1 MASLT
6 IVERRPH
13 PPFPRGSAAAARP
26 SRAREA
32 LAAAEV
38 AELASRLLEARS
50 EAARD
55 HLLAATLTHAALR
68 DGRRLTAPLGRALGR
83 ALKPAVAGALDRAA
97 LPDTLGL
104 ELETADPDERAFEV
118 AQRVVRLAGHAA
130 RQVARSG
137 DMAGTPRRATLS
149 ALQAAAD
156 VYGTELVPASAMA
169 RASSGRWVR
178 RGGTIEVQGSVR
190 ASGPRPWVAA
200 LPSEEF
206 EYDPEMEYF
215 LGGLI
220 RSAGR
225 AVKSAVHAVG
235 DLSSSVA
242 DTLGKVP
249 IIGAGLKGLYGFT
262 YGALIQSAD
271 SVVSGVRL
279 DKVLSR
285 HFESQIKNVKEVA
298 PYVQTVISLVP
309 GIGPGVSG
317 AISAGLTLAQGRP
330 ISEALVDAAAGAL
343 PGGALAK
350 SMAKMAFA
358 AASGK
363 PLSDIAVS
371 ALPLSPAAKDG
382 LKAGL
387 RVASDVAQGK
397 RVDKA
402 LVAEANRQI
411 DKLPPAFRTAAQVG
425 VALGQG
431 KKAQDI
437 VVQQLP
443 NLIRAGGP
451 LAAAGQKIAS
461 SSPLVRQARGM
472 FEQGRHGFDVAQGLM
487 AHPGIPHHQIDK
499 ARQAFRGDA
508 LKAFDAAIAMHKGR
522 RSLPATRH
530 FPRPARLARAGA
542 PQAPKMLAIARPP
555 YSASAWMRRP

>member
-1 MASLT
+1 MNKLAAISTYRSSLPLLT
-6 IVERRPH
+6 SSRWSSEDALTEQEAAELAARMLDVSNEVDFDHLLGTAITH
-13 PPFPRGSAAAARP
+13 AAARSGTVLSP
-26 SRAREA
+26 
-32 LAAAEV
+32 AAG
-38 AELASRLLEARS
+38 S
-50 EAARD
+50 
-55 HLLAATLTHAALR
+55 
-68 DGRRLTAPLGRALGR
+68 ALGGL
-83 ALKPAVAGALDRAA
+83 LKSIARRSLADPSPGA
-97 LPDTLGL
+97 TLGL
-104 ELETADPDERAFEV
+104 ELEGLDRLESEFE
-118 AQRVVRLAGHAA
+118 ANLQFVRLAGEAA
-130 RQVARSG
+130 RQAAEEFFAASP
-137 DMAGTPRRATLS
+137 D
-149 ALQAAAD
+149 QAA
-156 VYGTELVPASAMA
+156 LASVATA
-169 RASSGRWVR
+169 AEIYAPSLTLPHTAESEW
-178 RGGTIEVQGSVR
+178 GGEIGQWNEV
-190 ASGPRPWVAA
+190 
-200 LPSEEF
+200 F

-220 RSAGR
+220 RSAGK
-225 AVKSAVHAVG
+225 AIKSAVHAVG

-262 YGALIQSAD
+262 YGALIGSVDSA
-271 SVVSGVRL
+271 VSGVRL

-285 HFESQIKNVKEVA
+285 HFENQIKNVKEVA
-298 PYVQTVISLVP
+298 PYVQTVISFVP

-387 RVASDVAQGK
+387 RIASDVAQGK

-431 KKAQDI
+431 KSAQDI
-437 VVQQLP
+437 ALQQLP
-443 NLIRAGGP
+443 NLIRTGGP
-451 LAAAGQKIAS
+451 LAAVGQKIAS
-461 SSPLVRQARGM
+461 SSPIVWQARDLLKT
-472 FEQGRHGFDVAQGLM
+472 GRHGFDVAQGLM
-487 AHPGIPHHQIDK
+487 AHPAIPRHQIVQ
-499 ARQAFRGDA
+499 ARRAFRGDA
-508 LKAFDAAIAMHKGR
+508 LKAFDAAMAMHKV
-522 RSLPATRH
+522 
-530 FPRPARLARAGA
+530 
-542 PQAPKMLAIARPP
+542 
-555 YSASAWMRRP
+555 